1 MDVKANSLYQEMQ
14 NMIGQTRLQVNETQQ
29 QPLNEVNSSA
39 SDFSTM
45 LKNAVD
51 GVNGMQLESKDAQQ
65 RFEMGD
71 PNLSLAQV
79 MLTKEKAGI
88 AFEATVQVRN
98 KVLEAYKTIMNMPV
112 QVEQVMAEATGTNL
126 TVPD

>member
-14 NMIGQTRLQVNETQQ
+14 NMIGQTRLHVNEPQQ
-29 QPLNEVNSSA
+29 QQSLNEINSSA

-51 GVNGMQLESKDAQQ
+51 GVNSMQLESKDVQQ

-71 PNLSLAQV
+71 PSLSLAQV
-79 MLTKEKAGI
+79 MLTKEKSGI

-112 QVEQVMAEATGTNL
+112 
-126 TVPD
+126 

>member
-14 NMIGQTRLQVNETQQ
+14 SMIGQTRMPANDLQPSNEIN
-29 QPLNEVNSSA
+29 PSANE
-39 SDFSTM
+39 FSTM
-45 LKNAVD
+45 LKQAVD
-51 GVNGMQLESKDAQQ
+51 GVNGMQLESKDLQQ

-71 PNLSLAQV
+71 KSLSLAEV

-112 QVEQVMAEATGTNL
+112 
-126 TVPD
+126 

>member
-14 NMIGQTRLQVNETQQ
+14 AMIAQTRLDVNPQPQVE
-29 QPLNEVNSSA
+29 LNTSK
-39 SDFSTM
+39 SDFSQ
-45 LKNAVD
+45 LLSNAIEK
-51 GVNGMQLESKDAQQ
+51 VNDMQLESKDMQQ

-71 PNLSLAQV
+71 RSLSMADV
-79 MLTKEKAGI
+79 MLAKEKSGI

-112 QVEQVMAEATGTNL
+112 
-126 TVPD
+126 

>member
-14 NMIGQTRLQVNETQQ
+14 NMIGQTRLQVNEPQQ
-29 QPLNEVNSSA
+29 QQSLTETNSSA

-51 GVNGMQLESKDAQQ
+51 GVNSMQLESKDVQQ

-71 PNLSLAQV
+71 PSLSLAQV
-79 MLTKEKAGI
+79 MLTKEKSGI

-112 QVEQVMAEATGTNL
+112 
-126 TVPD
+126 